1 MVGLG
6 ILALVIGVILWLTV
20 MPVIGWILMV
30 IGAILI
36 VAGVLMGAVW
46 SFGRAAGRRGSVY

>member
-20 MPVIGWILMV
+20 MPVVGWILMV

-36 VAGVLMGAVW
+36 VAGLLMGAVW
-46 SFGRAAGRRGSVY
+46 SFGRAAGRRGTIY